1 MNVQYRL
8 PRVGWY
14 SVRTRC
20 APPCPTLSHPVPPF
34 QPGLLCTIAVLRLVT
49 KVVKIE
55 GVRTRNPSPNKRAP
69 PCPTLPALG
78 NSDRRPTGPLVFFG
92 RSQFW
97 PPKGWDRV
105 GHFCTVAYTET
116 SIKTESDHTQQTT
129 CPTLPRPCPRL
140 TANAPVSLGHIL
152 GAHSSLS
159 VSGEG
164 FSRSHQLDTATDG
177 WVRRRVRPPSHAEG
191 GGGEMLYTSLQF
203 TTHALFL
210 LRQQTVILVHTCR

>member
-1 MNVQYRL
+1 MPHPV
-8 PRVGWY
+8 
-14 SVRTRC
+14 
-20 APPCPTLSHPVPPF
+20 PPCPTLSHPVPPF
-34 QPGLLCTIAVLRLVT
+34 QPGLLCTIAILRLVT
-49 KVVKIE
+49 KVIKIE

-152 GAHSSLS
+152 GAHSS
-159 VSGEG
+159 
-164 FSRSHQLDTATDG
+164 FSKTATMCLFHIWSG
-177 WVRRRVRPPSHAEG
+177 LYAIQISRLRSSRVP
-191 GGGEMLYTSLQF
+191 TSLAGDYTQS
-203 TTHALFL
+203 ALTL
-210 LRQQTVILVHTCR
+210 TWLSAGASI